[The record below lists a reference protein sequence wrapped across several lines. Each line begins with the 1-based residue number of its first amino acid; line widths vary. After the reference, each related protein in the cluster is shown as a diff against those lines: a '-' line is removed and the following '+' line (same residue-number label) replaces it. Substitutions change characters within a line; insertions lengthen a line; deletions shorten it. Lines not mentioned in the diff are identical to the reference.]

1 MRVID
6 YLLREIKAQTGPETK
21 AGFVALR
28 VVVRVGDMIVAAG
41 LTPAWQKTLVFDGL
55 VSGEVN
61 RAVDVQAC
69 AAGKPVNVAVAVQSL
84 GGASTLV
91 VPLGGPTG
99 EAMLRDLGALGVKC
113 EGVPVSSP
121 TRVCSTLVDQRSGTV
136 TELVENA
143 GALTEADLA
152 AFGSAYE
159 RAAQGAELGVLSGSL
174 PDGTPA
180 SFYRDLMAR
189 ASCRVVLDARG
200 EELLSALALKP
211 LVVKPNR
218 RELEQTLGRH
228 LDSDALLVA
237 AMRELGERG
246 AEWVV
251 VSHGPDAL
259 FAWGERQLY
268 RFDPAPVPVLS
279 AIGSGD
285 CLAAGMAWALERG
298 MTMPDAIRS
307 GLAAAADNA
316 TRLLPA
322 RLDPERVTEL
332 RGEVKVESRVTAPEI
347 ASDDALEAA
356 WTRPA
361 PRLPTMARSAEGAR
375 RRRLCFVGSD
385 IFSECTVAAHRM
397 GDALGGQ
404 GKVALIG
411 ALDRPGSEAALRN
424 DVFAVQLGRH
434 YPGIEVVARV
444 GCSAD
449 ELRGTAESITR
460 QLLRT
465 ESELAGIYAN
475 SEHAL
480 GGIVAALE
488 DAGLD
493 GGICVV
499 GPGNQPELMEFVRD
513 GHVTFALLE
522 HRFAY
527 GYDSIVYLY
536 NQAVAGQ
543 TPPTERVLHVP
554 ALISRDNWA
563 DYWAPETGYLL
574 TDGMKRG
581 LARPVP
587 ETPMGPLRFA
597 LLLEGSES
605 SILPVMLGAREA
617 QKILA
622 DTEVSIHH
630 WSLDGLSREQA
641 DARRM
646 EEFDQ
651 AERAG
656 CHGVA
661 LAAPNATIL
670 PRVEAAADRGVQ
682 IVLFHTEPADFG
694 PIGGDLGEVLASLSR
709 QLRLRERAEQQ
720 LASLSQEDDLT
731 GLFNRSRFNQYGALE
746 WRVLLREASDQ
757 DVSVALVMLE
767 IDGFQQ
773 VSETH
778 GHLIGD
784 ECLRVVGERIQDCLY
799 RPKDFAARY
808 AAHQFAVVLPGTNLQ
823 GALGVAER
831 MRRSV
836 ERSVVST
843 HGHTVNLTVSAGV
856 GSLNLGP
863 ADNQDSWAR
872 LITQAEEA
880 LERARNNGHN
890 RVEAAC

>member
-1 MRVID
+1 
-6 YLLREIKAQTGPETK
+6 
-21 AGFVALR
+21 
-28 VVVRVGDMIVAAG
+28 
-41 LTPAWQKTLVFDGL
+41 
-55 VSGEVN
+55 
-61 RAVDVQAC
+61 
-69 AAGKPVNVAVAVQSL
+69 
-84 GGASTLV
+84 
-91 VPLGGPTG
+91 
-99 EAMLRDLGALGVKC
+99 
-113 EGVPVSSP
+113 
-121 TRVCSTLVDQRSGTV
+121 
-136 TELVENA
+136 
-143 GALTEADLA
+143 
-152 AFGSAYE
+152 
-159 RAAQGAELGVLSGSL
+159 
-174 PDGTPA
+174 
-180 SFYRDLMAR
+180 
-189 ASCRVVLDARG
+189 
-200 EELLSALALKP
+200 
-211 LVVKPNR
+211 
-218 RELEQTLGRH
+218 
-228 LDSDALLVA
+228 
-237 AMRELGERG
+237 
-246 AEWVV
+246 
-251 VSHGPDAL
+251 
-259 FAWGERQLY
+259 
-268 RFDPAPVPVLS
+268 
-279 AIGSGD
+279 
-285 CLAAGMAWALERG
+285 
-298 MTMPDAIRS
+298 MTMPDAIRC

-332 RGEVKVESRVTAPEI
+332 RGEVKVGTRATARETS
-347 ASDDALEAA
+347 SDDAFEAA
-356 WTRPA
+356 LTRPA
-361 PRLPTMARSAEGAR
+361 PPLPTPPRSADGTR

-404 GKVALIG
+404 GKVALVG
-411 ALDRPGSEAALRN
+411 ALDRPGGEAALRN
-424 DVFAVQLGRH
+424 DVFGVQLARH
-434 YPGIEVVARV
+434 YPGIELVARV

-449 ELRGTAESITR
+449 ELRNAAEGITR
-460 QLLRT
+460 QLLGA
-465 ESELAGIYAN
+465 EPELAGIYSN

-488 DAGLD
+488 EAGLD
-493 GGICVV
+493 GGVCVV
-499 GPGNQPELMEFVRD
+499 GSGNQPEVMEFVRD

-527 GYDSIVYLY
+527 GHDSMVYLY

-554 ALISRDNWA
+554 ELVSRDNWA
-563 DYWAPETGYLL
+563 DFWAPETGYLL

-581 LARPVP
+581 LAHPVP
-587 ETPMGPLRFA
+587 ETPVGPLKFA

-605 SILPVMLGAREA
+605 SILPVMRGAHEA
-617 QKILA
+617 QKILV

-630 WSLDGLSREQA
+630 WSLDGLSSEQA

-646 EEFDQ
+646 QELDQ

-661 LAAPNATIL
+661 LAAPSASIL
-670 PRVEAAADRGVQ
+670 PRIAAAVDRGVQ
-682 IVLFHTEPADFG
+682 VVLLQTEPADFG
-694 PIGGDLGEVLASLSR
+694 PVGADLGEVLGSLSR

-808 AAHQFAVVLPGTNLQ
+808 AAYQFAVVLPGTNLQ

-843 HGHTVNLTVSAGV
+843 HGHTVGLTVSAGV
-856 GSLNLGP
+856 ASLSLGP

-880 LERARNNGHN
+880 LERARRNGRN